1 LLGPSTQIIAGPA
14 IDSPERKLHIRYAF
28 ATSRAQVA
36 YEKLAMNINHQM
48 APEVY
53 IHIPGWRTVLIS
65 IYCQYLEA
73 NWYGNRSLLTHRRSP
88 WTQHE

>member
-1 LLGPSTQIIAGPA
+1 
-14 IDSPERKLHIRYAF
+14 
-28 ATSRAQVA
+28 
-36 YEKLAMNINHQM
+36 MNINHQM